1 MGRESMR
8 KLVLR
13 SFKGRKRELRIS
25 IIMLVIIYGFG
36 IMTILFQESLY
47 RSRESFRYDTYGEW
61 TGAVFG
67 FTEETEQ
74 FIKEMEST
82 KSIGKIVMLGNSWRN
97 GERFGKAG
105 FVDQTARVLSR
116 IQIDRKSVV

>member
-67 FTEETEQ
+67 STEETDQTEQ

-82 KSIGKIVMLGNSWRN
+82 KSIGKIVMLGNS
-97 GERFGKAG
+97 
-105 FVDQTARVLSR
+105 
-116 IQIDRKSVV
+116 